1 MRTGCA
7 AMQTRMRA
15 ISRFDRQAMEL
26 WPQIL
31 KDIESCAEI
40 IAGSGATLIARSVLP
55 GSFPE

>member
-1 MRTGCA
+1 
-7 AMQTRMRA
+7 MQTRMRA
-15 ISRFDRQAMEL
+15 ISRFDRQAKEL